1 MEELKN
7 VTILAATNR
16 PDMLDD
22 ALLRPGRLERHIY
35 VPAPDEESRKKI
47 FEVYMSGETGSILAR
62 DVDMDLL
69 VKQSEGYVGADIESV
84 VREAKMAA
92 MREFI
97 TMMGN
102 RGEQE
107 RRDAIKNVMITKA
120 HFEEAMGKVKG
131 SLDRDAIE
139 KSEQQSWQMLYNQ
152 DQRTILEKAV
162 STLRRATISHKKA
175 DEAAIS
181 DLRTASYQ
189 RKKDFTRIEKLTETL
204 EKKLEK

>member
-1 MEELKN
+1 
-7 VTILAATNR
+7 
-16 PDMLDD
+16 
-22 ALLRPGRLERHIY
+22 
-35 VPAPDEESRKKI
+35 
-47 FEVYMSGETGSILAR
+47 
-62 DVDMDLL
+62 
-69 VKQSEGYVGADIESV
+69 
-84 VREAKMAA
+84 MAA

-97 TMMGN
+97 AMMGS

-131 SLDRDAIE
+131 SLDQDAIE
-139 KSEQQSWQMLYNQ
+139 KSEQQAWQMLYNQ
-152 DQRTILEKAV
+152 EQRTILEKAV
-162 STLRRATISHKKA
+162 LTLRRATIAHKKS

-189 RKKDFTRIEKLTETL
+189 RKKDFSRIEKLTETL